1 MEEKVRVR
9 FAPAPTGYLHLGS
22 ARAALFNFL
31 FAKGRKGVF
40 ILRIEDTDKER
51 SREEYE
57 EDILEGLRWLN
68 LSWDEG
74 PDKGGEFGPYR
85 QSERE
90 DIYKRYAKILLD
102 KEIAYPCYCT
112 EEELRERRREDLK
125 QKKAPKYDG
134 RCRGL
139 SKEERENFEKR
150 GRKPTLRFKVSSQ
163 ILEVLDLIRSKVV
176 FDTSLIGDFIITR
189 QDGTSSFI
197 FANVLDD
204 ALMKVTHVIRG
215 DDHLSNTPRQVLLY
229 QALGLPLPEF
239 AHIPMILA
247 PDRSK
252 LSKRHGAVSVGEYK
266 KKGYLPEA
274 LVNYLALLGWSPERS
289 TQEFFS
295 LKELTEQFSL
305 RRVSKSGAIFDFKK
319 LDWMNGCYLRKS
331 SLDRITKLSWP
342 YLSAWPGTGPYLEKE
357 KMKEM
362 EDYSWLKGVVEV
374 TRDSVEVL
382 SQIPQQA
389 EVFFKDEVV
398 YEEGLKDELKEEK
411 NKLVIKTLKRQL
423 NQLKIF
429 EEEIIYSTLK
439 EVCQDLGLK
448 TKEVFMPTRIA
459 LTGKTKGPELPKI
472 ISLLGK
478 EKTITRLE
486 KV

>member
-411 NKLVIKTLKRQL
+411 NKLVIKTLKRRL
-423 NQLKIF
+423 NQLKSF

>member
-342 YLSAWPGTGPYLEKE
+342 YLSVWPGTGPYLEKE

-411 NKLVIKTLKRQL
+411 NKLVIKTLKRRL
-423 NQLKIF
+423 NQLKSF

-478 EKTITRLE
+478 EKTIARLE

>member
-22 ARAALFNFL
+22 ARTALFNFL
-31 FAKGRKGVF
+31 FAKGKKGTF

-90 DIYKRYAKILLD
+90 DIYKKHTKILLD

-112 EEELRERRREDLK
+112 EEELSQRRREDLK

-134 RCRGL
+134 RCRSL
-139 SKEERENFEKR
+139 SKEERENFER
-150 GRKPTLRFKVSSQ
+150 EGRKPALRFKVSSQ
-163 ILEVLDLIRSKVV
+163 ILEVLDLIRGRVT

-189 QDGTSSFI
+189 QDETPSFI

-204 ALMKVTHVIRG
+204 ALMKVTHVLRG
-215 DDHLSNTPRQVLLY
+215 DDHLSNTPRQILLY
-229 QALGLPLPEF
+229 QTLGLPLPEF
-239 AHIPMILA
+239 AHIPLILA

-252 LSKRHGAVSVGEYK
+252 LSKRHGAVSVNEYK
-266 KKGYLPEA
+266 RKGYLPEA
-274 LVNYLALLGWSPERS
+274 LANYLALLGWSPERS

-295 LKELTEQFSL
+295 LKELIGQFSL

-319 LDWMNGCYLRKS
+319 LDWMNGCYIRKS
-331 SLDRITKLSWP
+331 SLDRITKLSLP
-342 YLSAWPGTGPYLEKE
+342 YLSVWPGSRPYLEKE
-357 KMKEM
+357 EIKV
-362 EDYSWLKGVVEV
+362 DSWLKRVVEV

-398 YEEGLKDELKEEK
+398 YEESLKDELKEEK
-411 NKLVIKTLKRQL
+411 NKLVIKTLKRKL
-423 NQLKIF
+423 NQLKSF
-429 EEEIIYSTLK
+429 EEETIYLTLK
-439 EVCQDLGLK
+439 EVCQDLDLK

-478 EKTITRLE
+478 EKTIARLK

>member
-31 FAKGRKGVF
+31 FAKGKKGVF

-57 EDILEGLRWLN
+57 ENILEGLRWLN

-102 KEIAYPCYCT
+102 KGMAYPCYCT
-112 EEELRERRREDLK
+112 EEELSQRRREDLK

-134 RCRGL
+134 RCRRL
-139 SKEERENFEKR
+139 SKEERENFEKK
-150 GRKPTLRFKVSSQ
+150 GRKPALRFKVSSQ
-163 ILEVLDLIRSKVV
+163 ILEVLDLIRGKVV

-204 ALMKVTHVIRG
+204 ALMEVTHVIRG

-274 LVNYLALLGWSPERS
+274 LANYLALLGWSPQES
-289 TQEFFS
+289 TKEFFS

-319 LDWMNGCYLRKS
+319 LDWMNGCYIRKS
-331 SLDRITKLSWP
+331 SLDRIVKLSLP
-342 YLSAWPGTGPYLEKE
+342 YLSVWSGTRPYLKKE
-357 KMKEM
+357 KVE
-362 EDYSWLKGVVEV
+362 EIEVDSWLKRVVEV
-374 TRDSVEVL
+374 ARDSVEVL

-398 YEEGLKDELKEEK
+398 YEKGLKDELKEEK
-411 NKLVIKTLKRQL
+411 NKLVIKTLRGKL
-423 NQLKIF
+423 NQLKSF

-439 EVCQDLGLK
+439 EVCSELDLK

-478 EKTITRLE
+478 EKTIMRLE

>member
-357 KMKEM
+357 K
-362 EDYSWLKGVVEV
+362 
-374 TRDSVEVL
+374 
-382 SQIPQQA
+382 
-389 EVFFKDEVV
+389 
-398 YEEGLKDELKEEK
+398 
-411 NKLVIKTLKRQL
+411 
-423 NQLKIF
+423 
-429 EEEIIYSTLK
+429 
-439 EVCQDLGLK
+439 
-448 TKEVFMPTRIA
+448 
-459 LTGKTKGPELPKI
+459 
-472 ISLLGK
+472 
-478 EKTITRLE
+478 
-486 KV
+486 